1 MDLIYLSSKDKVGS
15 TEMHFTVFSK
25 LEESHI
31 SLLSDDLILGL
42 NMDGNSS
49 RTIIFILLRVP

>member
-1 MDLIYLSSKDKVGS
+1 MDLIYLSSKDNVGS
-15 TEMHFTVFSK
+15 IEMHFTVFSQQV
-25 LEESHI
+25 ESHI

-42 NMDGNSS
+42 NMDGKSA